1 MAWTMSYETQLI
13 VHSRVAKMF
22 SHVSFARPVLA
33 AMAGPIATI
42 GGFEANDMKNEN
54 GLRFIVP
61 WASIDVTKAIG
72 RGDTPLRSS

>member
-1 MAWTMSYETQLI
+1 M
-13 VHSRVAKMF
+13 HSFVARIL

-33 AMAGPIATI
+33 AIAGPIATI
-42 GGFEANDMKNEN
+42 GGFDANDMKNEN

-61 WASIDVTKAIG
+61 LASIDVTKAIG